1 MLRRIIAIWMSLA
14 VILSISTSALA
25 SEKEFNLID
34 YLETHEVTTRAELI
48 ELLEENT
55 NSLVCVNTHTLTY
68 VSDLEEEEV
77 DFRVSIDYENQL
89 VEVDTVYELATA
101 NSTRSGSA
109 THETYSDLGVL
120 LYTLTINGTFSY
132 NASSCTNTAR
142 SGSYTKGS
150 LSFWSSTPTISHG
163 NITTTKAYARIS
175 GTATFLFDSS
185 TYRLTLMCDTSGTLT
200 SSFTRP

>member
-1 MLRRIIAIWMSLA
+1 ML
-14 VILSISTSALA
+14 ILMTSNVFA
-25 SEKEFNLID
+25 SESEFSLIE
-34 YLETHEVTTRAELI
+34 YLETHEVTTRD
-48 ELLEENT
+48 ELLEVLQMNT
-55 NSLVCVNTHTLTY
+55 NSPVCVNTHTLTY

-175 GTATFLFDSS
+175 GTATFLLDSS
-185 TYRLTLMCDTSGTLT
+185 TYRLTLMCDTSGKLT